1 MRSPASLYETD
12 FLLWLEQQS
21 AALKAG
27 RWQDLDVPS
36 LVEEIDALAGSLRRE
51 LHRRIRVLLQ
61 HLLKLT
67 YQPAKASG
75 SWRATVRD
83 QRDEIAALLRQ
94 SPSLKRSIPQTIV
107 GEYPRAQRN
116 AADETELPPD
126 TFPRD
131 CPFSRDD
138 ILAND

>member
-1 MRSPASLYETD
+1 MRSPASLYDTD

-27 RWQDLDVPS
+27 RWQDLDVPN

-51 LHRRIRVLLQ
+51 LRRRVRVLLQ
-61 HLLKLT
+61 HLLKLE

-83 QRDEIAALLRQ
+83 QRDEI
-94 SPSLKRSIPQTIV
+94 
-107 GEYPRAQRN
+107 
-116 AADETELPPD
+116 ELPPD

-131 CPFSRDD
+131 CPFSLDD
-138 ILAND
+138 ILATD